1 MTDLAGT
8 AAEPPKDPERPLG
21 EAGPL
26 GTGATTPAPP
36 APAPPAP
43 REVGLATITVVSGFA
58 VLVACLVVLGSIAE
72 GIRDQEVFA
81 LDTWAT
87 PFLHGISSPGMDLSM
102 NLITDLGS
110 ILVLPVLFV
119 LVEAWLLVGRRYRA
133 GLFLLVAMIGSLV
146 LQGTMKLFFARPRPQ
161 LPYAHVLPD
170 YSFPSGHTMNAVI
183 FYGGVALLLWSIYGR
198 RAGLVAIVVATVIAV
213 GVGIS
218 RIYLGYHYLTDVV
231 GGILAGLAWLVVVS
245 AAFRARPTWER
256 WRTARLAH
264 RPGAGAGPAA
274 AR

>member
-1 MTDLAGT
+1 MADEPAPGG
-8 AAEPPKDPERPLG
+8 APPAEPPLG

-26 GTGATTPAPP
+26 GTAAAAPAPA
-36 APAPPAP
+36 APAPPAT
-43 REVGLATITVVSGFA
+43 REVGLATITVVAGFA

-72 GIRDQEVFA
+72 GVRAQEVFA

-87 PFLHGISSPGMDLSM
+87 PFLHGIASPGLDTFM
-102 NLITDLGS
+102 NLLTDLGS

-119 LVEAWLLVGRRYRA
+119 VIEAGLLWRRRLRA
-133 GLFLLVAMIGSLV
+133 GLFLAVACLGSLV

-161 LPYAHVLPD
+161 LPYANVLPD
-170 YSFPSGHTMNAVI
+170 FSFPSGHTMNAVI
-183 FYGGVALLLWSIYGR
+183 FYGAVALLLWSIVGR
-198 RAGLVAIVVATVIAV
+198 RAGLAAIVVATVIAL

-218 RIYLGYHYLTDVV
+218 RIYLGYHYFTDVV
-231 GGILAGLAWLVVVS
+231 GGILAGIAWLVVVS
-245 AAFRARPTWER
+245 AAFRARPTWQR

-264 RPGAGAGPAA
+264 RPGGVGAGPAA